1 MVKKMACPGCDR
13 RDAEKAL
20 MAATIRELA
29 DSFASGAGSRLGSL
43 IGGPRGALIGAEIA
57 PDIIETGAL
66 AIADTVKRK
75 RRQSKNQK
83 RNGTNLSK
91 ALKEVNKKARKK
103 DGSLR
108 SGYNQRRIMQSAH
121 KLARKMK

>member
-1 MVKKMACPGCDR
+1 M
-13 RDAEKAL
+13 
-20 MAATIRELA
+20 
-29 DSFASGAGSRLGSL
+29 
-43 IGGPRGALIGAEIA
+43 
-57 PDIIETGAL
+57 
-66 AIADTVKRK
+66 
-75 RRQSKNQK
+75 
-83 RNGTNLSK
+83 